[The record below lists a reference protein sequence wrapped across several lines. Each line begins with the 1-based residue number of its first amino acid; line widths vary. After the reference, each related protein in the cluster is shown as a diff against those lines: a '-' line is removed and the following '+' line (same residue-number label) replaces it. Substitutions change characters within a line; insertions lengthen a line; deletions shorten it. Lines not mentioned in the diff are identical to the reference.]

1 MTETDKACVKPS
13 ATVTETAQAYM
24 KPSATVTV
32 IVNAFV
38 EVIVTITVTAM
49 AFVKLIVSVTV
60 TVTLGP
66 RLGAQARG
74 PGIGPSAQA
83 AAPLMPPTPPQIFLA
98 ARSSSIDDYV
108 GVLVGWSVMLLKF

>member
-1 MTETDKACVKPS
+1 
-13 ATVTETAQAYM
+13 M

-32 IVNAFV
+32 IANASV
-38 EVIVTITVTAM
+38 EVIVSITITVKDLPKDFASVTVTDM
-49 AFVKLIVSVTV
+49 AYIKLIVSVTV

-83 AAPLMPPTPPQIFLA
+83 AAPLTPPTPPQIFLS

-108 GVLVGWSVMLLKF
+108 GVLVGRSVMLLKF